1 MKKPN
6 LKGLSRNE
14 LLEFVTG
21 LGEKPFRASQ
31 IWSWIYQKGVNDFDV
46 MSNISRPLQARLN
59 ESAVI
64 GTLRL
69 ADKQISPASKTIR
82 FLWELEDG
90 KRVESVYI
98 PESKRRTICISS
110 QAGCALKCG
119 FCATGKM
126 GFQRDLTP
134 FEIVDQV
141 LGIRRETGEQPT
153 NLVVMGMGEPFLNYD
168 NVIKALTIINDREG
182 IAVSHRK
189 ITISTSG
196 IIPQIQRYTRENQPF
211 QLAVSLNA
219 TTDALRSRLMP
230 INKKYP
236 LSDLLRAVANY
247 VRKSKK
253 RVTFEYV
260 LLKGVNDTD
269 EDARRLL
276 KLLSPISCKVNLIA
290 YNPTSD
296 KYQTPDETWIKT
308 FADLI
313 RPLCAPVTLRLSKGD
328 DIRAACGQLA
338 GGKNESR

>member
-1 MKKPN
+1 MKKQN
-6 LKGLSRNE
+6 LKGLDRDE
-14 LLEFVTG
+14 LIQFFLDM
-21 LGEKPFRASQ
+21 GEKPFRASQ

-46 MSNISRPLQARLN
+46 MSNISRPLRTRLN

-69 ADKQISPASKTIR
+69 ADKQISPASKTIK

-98 PESKRRTICISS
+98 PEAKRRTICISS
-110 QAGCALKCG
+110 QVGCALKCG
-119 FCATGKM
+119 FCATGRM

-134 FEIVDQV
+134 FEIIDQV

-153 NLVVMGMGEPFLNYD
+153 NIVVMGMGEPFLNYD

-182 IAVSHRK
+182 IAVGHRK

-236 LSDLLRAVANY
+236 LPDLIRAVADYARNN
-247 VRKSKK
+247 KK

-260 LLKGVNDTD
+260 LLKGINDTE

-296 KYQTPDETWIKT
+296 KYQTPDETWIET
-308 FADLI
+308 FANLI

-338 GGKNESR
+338 VGKKI